1 MILIKNAQVFA
12 PKALGKKDVLLAYD
26 KILEIADCIEPWRD
40 DLTVID
46 AAGKMLV
53 PGFIDQHV
61 HIVGGGGEGGF
72 ETRTPEFQLS
82 KAVTS
87 GVTTLVGLL
96 GTDGYTKSP
105 ELLLA
110 KTKALN
116 NEGITAYCLTN
127 SYAYPPR
134 TITGSVAN
142 DILYISEIIGCKLA
156 IADHSSSPARS
167 VNCTCMSV
175 PRLKALSRSWTSSAR
190 QIFRSPI
197 SARHTSAAGWRRL
210 RSLRTWAVTQTSPRR
225 LAFRSFS
232 PV

>member
-40 DLTVID
+40 DLAVID

-142 DILYISEIIGCKLA
+142 DILQEYDLCAVFPQKL
-156 IADHSSSPARS
+156 HEP
-167 VNCTCMSV
+167 VM
-175 PRLKALSRSWTSSAR
+175 LL
-190 QIFRSPI
+190 
-197 SARHTSAAGWRRL
+197 
-210 RSLRTWAVTQTSPRR
+210 LRTVQIGNIVKEQAFQRIRHKILQLPPRAVKQDLLQRTDLTFNVDGT
-225 LAFRSFS
+225 LHG
-232 PV
+232 

>member
-1 MILIKNAQVFA
+1 MILIKNARVFS
-12 PKALGKKDVLLAYD
+12 PKALGKKDVLIAFD
-26 KILEIADCIEPWRD
+26 KILEVADCIEPWRD

-46 AAGKMLV
+46 ATGKMLV

-72 ETRTPEFQLS
+72 NTRTPEFQLS

-116 NEGITAYCLTN
+116 TEGITAYCLTN

-156 IADHSSSPARS
+156 IADHRASHPTREELI
-167 VNCTCMSV
+167 
-175 PRLKALSRSWTSSAR
+175 RLVSDIRMAALLRKGRRAASAR
-190 QIFRSPI
+190 
-197 SARHTSAAGWRRL
+197 RRC
-210 RSLRTWAVTQTSPRR
+210 T
-225 LAFRSFS
+225 
-232 PV
+232 

>member
-1 MILIKNAQVFA
+1 MHAFFA
-12 PKALGKKDVLLAYD
+12 EGTRKKDVLIAFD
-26 KILEIADCIEPWRD
+26 KILEIADCIEPWRG

-72 ETRTPEFQLS
+72 NTRTPEFQLS

-110 KTKALN
+110 KPKRSTRRASRP
-116 NEGITAYCLTN
+116 TA
-127 SYAYPPR
+127 
-134 TITGSVAN
+134 
-142 DILYISEIIGCKLA
+142 
-156 IADHSSSPARS
+156 
-167 VNCTCMSV
+167 
-175 PRLKALSRSWTSSAR
+175 
-190 QIFRSPI
+190 
-197 SARHTSAAGWRRL
+197 
-210 RSLRTWAVTQTSPRR
+210 
-225 LAFRSFS
+225 
-232 PV
+232 